1 MIVTNRAI
9 ELFFDPATEA
19 VLTSLLRELNPS
31 PLLQWGVRPHVSLL
45 LCAGFEAGSE
55 AALAAFAR
63 TQPPLPITLGSVG
76 SFPGDLGV
84 VFLAPVQT
92 RGLLDLHV
100 ALNDHMAAFTPR
112 RNAHYEPGVWVPHC
126 TQGMLF
132 NEEELADA
140 LKICRRAPPIAGTF
154 TEIGF
159 HETTT
164 DTSVSGFDRVID
176 TRYRA
181 TFPLTGH

>member
-1 MIVTNRAI
+1 MIVTNQAI
-9 ELFFDPATEA
+9 ELFFDPATEL
-19 VLTSLLRELNPS
+19 VLTSLLRELDPS

-45 LCAGFEAGSE
+45 LCAEFEAGSE
-55 AALAAFAR
+55 EALAAFAC

-84 VFLAPVQT
+84 VFLAPIKT
-92 RGLLDLHV
+92 RALLDLHV
-100 ALNDHMAAFTPR
+100 TLNDHMAAFAPR
-112 RNAHYEPGVWVPHC
+112 RNAHYEPDVWIPHC

-132 NEEELADA
+132 NDEQMADA
-140 LKICRRAPPIAGTF
+140 LEICRRAPPIAGTF

-164 DTSVSGFDRVID
+164 DTSVSGFDRVVD
-176 TRYRA
+176 VRYPA
-181 TFPLTGH
+181 VFELTGH

>member
-1 MIVTNRAI
+1 VIVTNQAI
-9 ELFFDPATEA
+9 ELFFDPATEV
-19 VLTSLLRELNPS
+19 VLTSLLRELDPS

-45 LCAGFEAGSE
+45 LCAEFEAGSE

-63 TQPPLPITLGSVG
+63 AQPPLPIVLASVG

-84 VFLAPVQT
+84 VFLAPIGT
-92 RGLLDLHV
+92 RALLDLHV

-112 RNAHYEPGVWVPHC
+112 RDAHYEPGVWVPHC

-132 NEEELADA
+132 NDDQLADA
-140 LKICRRAPPIAGTF
+140 LEICRRAPPITGTF

-164 DTSVSGFDRVID
+164 DTSLSGFDRVID
-176 TRYRA
+176 TRYPA
-181 TFPLTGH
+181 TFELA